1 MSKDIT
7 LVVMAAGMGSRF
19 GGLKQIEP
27 IGKNGEVLLD
37 FSVYDAVK
45 AGFTKVVFVIKH
57 AIEED
62 FKAMVGKRIAKR
74 VKVEYVFQET
84 DVLPEG
90 YVCPADRTKP
100 WGTAH
105 AILCCKDVVK
115 EPFAVVNADDYYGHS
130 AFVKMAEFL
139 KNDSSDYCMVGFRL
153 VNTLTEN
160 GYVSRGVCET
170 ENGILKSV
178 TERTKI
184 SDCKYTEDDGET
196 WIELSPDTVVSM
208 NLWGFRPDIF
218 DYISKGFKN
227 FLDAKINDLAGTA
240 MKSVSVNVGIND
252 AENAETGST
261 YKNYSFSFK
270 KRFLNDRLTI
280 VIGGEVNSGDHPTTN
295 DSFINNVSL
304 EWKISDSENR
314 YLRLFYDKNYES
326 LLEGEIIETG
336 IGYVYKKKLQNLRE
350 LFIFRKNDK
359 RASIPETGNKKNGD
373 KRTKGDM
380 K

>member
-1 MSKDIT
+1 MPKDIT

-57 AIEED
+57 SIEDD

-84 DVLPEG
+84 DALPEG
-90 YVCPADRTKP
+90 YTCPDDRTKP

-115 EPFAVVNADDYYGHS
+115 EPFAVVNADDFYGRS
-130 AFVKMAEFL
+130 AFIKMAEFL
-139 KNDSSDYCMVGFRL
+139 KSDTADYCMVGFRL
-153 VNTLTEN
+153 QNTLTEN

-170 ENGILKSV
+170 ENGELRSV

-184 SDCKYTEDDGET
+184 SDCKYTEDDGKSWT
-196 WIELSPDTVVSM
+196 ALDPQTVVSM

-218 DYISKGFKN
+218 GYIEDGFKV
-227 FLDAKINDLAGTA
+227 FLNERINEPKSEYYLPSVVSSLIESGE
-240 MKSVSVNVGIND
+240 KSVKVLV
-252 AENAETGST
+252 AEDKWYGVT
-261 YKNYSFSFK
+261 YKEDK
-270 KRFLNDRLTI
+270 Q
-280 VIGGEVNSGDHPTTN
+280 
-295 DSFINNVSL
+295 NVVDAVEKMVADGL
-304 EWKISDSENR
+304 
-314 YLRLFYDKNYES
+314 YEG
-326 LLEGEIIETG
+326 L
-336 IGYVYKKKLQNLRE
+336 
-350 LFIFRKNDK
+350 
-359 RASIPETGNKKNGD
+359 
-373 KRTKGDM
+373 
-380 K
+380 

>member
-1 MSKDIT
+1 MPKDIT

-57 AIEED
+57 AIEDD

-84 DVLPEG
+84 DALPEG
-90 YVCPADRTKP
+90 YTCPDDRTKP

-115 EPFAVVNADDYYGHS
+115 EPFAVVNADDFYGRS
-130 AFVKMAEFL
+130 AFIKMAQFL
-139 KNDSSDYCMVGFRL
+139 KSDTADYCMVGFRL
-153 VNTLTEN
+153 QNTLTEN

-170 ENGILKSV
+170 ENGELRSV

-184 SDCKYTEDDGET
+184 SDCKYTEDDGQSWT
-196 WIELSPDTVVSM
+196 ALDPQTVVSM

-218 DYISKGFKN
+218 GYIEDGFKV
-227 FLDAKINDLAGTA
+227 FLNERINEPKSEYYLPSVVSSLIESGE
-240 MKSVSVNVGIND
+240 KSVKVLV
-252 AENAETGST
+252 AEDKWYGVT
-261 YKNYSFSFK
+261 YKEDK
-270 KRFLNDRLTI
+270 Q
-280 VIGGEVNSGDHPTTN
+280 
-295 DSFINNVSL
+295 NVVDAVEKMVADGL
-304 EWKISDSENR
+304 
-314 YLRLFYDKNYES
+314 YEG
-326 LLEGEIIETG
+326 L
-336 IGYVYKKKLQNLRE
+336 
-350 LFIFRKNDK
+350 
-359 RASIPETGNKKNGD
+359 
-373 KRTKGDM
+373 
-380 K
+380 